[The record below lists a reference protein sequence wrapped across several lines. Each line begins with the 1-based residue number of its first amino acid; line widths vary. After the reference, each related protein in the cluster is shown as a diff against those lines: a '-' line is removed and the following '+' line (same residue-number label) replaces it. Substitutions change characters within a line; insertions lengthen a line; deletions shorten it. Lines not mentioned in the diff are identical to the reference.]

1 MRWAAAALL
10 MVSALPA
17 NAQSFDCTM
26 AQTPVEKAICD
37 EANTNLATRDLAMG
51 QLYSALKEEGGHDS
65 VLAKQGAWLASR
77 DRCGAKVDCLE
88 KAYDKRLLELAR
100 EAGDT
105 AGVTGS
111 YRYHLTGEEATADSD
126 FGDAFVV
133 RQADGSLAGYISTVS
148 GPTYHTC
155 DVSFSD
161 AEETSSGVW
170 HWQGPAEEADSDG
183 NLCEIDFTA
192 TSDALHIESQNCRY
206 YCGARGWFDSDYTR
220 VR

>member
-17 NAQSFDCTM
+17 NAQSFDCTL
-26 AQTPVEKAICD
+26 AQTTVEKAICD
-37 EANTNLATRDLAMG
+37 EANANLASRDLAMG
-51 QLYSALKEEGGHDS
+51 QLYSALKEEGGHDG
-65 VLAKQGAWLASR
+65 VLAGQSAWLAMR
-77 DRCGAKVDCLE
+77 DRCGANADCLE
-88 KAYDKRLLELAR
+88 KAYDKRLLVLAR
-100 EAGDT
+100 EAGDK

-111 YRYHLTGEEATADSD
+111 YHYHLTGEGVTADSD
-126 FGDAFVV
+126 SGDAFVV
-133 RQADGSLAGYISTVS
+133 RQADCTLAGYISTVS

-183 NLCEIDFTA
+183 YLCEIDVTA
-192 TSDALHIESQNCRY
+192 TTGALRIDSQNCRY